1 MDEPRVGIFWI
12 HEGKLFHAESSAISK
27 ATRTRISID
36 YATGHYAAWFIMSK
50 RGILEE
56 LPPHMRDEYDS
67 ISRGRVV
74 YLLEKESYVIYHG
87 DDFNKSI
94 HAEIM
99 NLFCLPEDTT
109 IDDVDE
115 HYNPLPEDFL
125 F

>member
-1 MDEPRVGIFWI
+1 MNEPRVGIFWI
-12 HEGKLFHAESSAISK
+12 HEGKIFHAESSPISR

-36 YATGHYAAWFIMSK
+36 YATGHYAAWFIMEK
-50 RGILEE
+50 RGILNQ

-87 DDFNKSI
+87 DNFSSSI
-94 HAEIM
+94 HREIM
-99 NLFCLPEDTT
+99 EVFNLPEEST